1 VTIRNDASRPEA
13 RLSNRRSARSVIA
26 RQGQVLLDIDV
37 DTAGEI
43 SAGRA
48 EVEALDTLG
57 QLAAPLAAGG
67 FQIGPGPDATIS
79 AGRLYIDGL
88 LVENPTAATLTT
100 QPHRAAALPAG
111 PAIVAIKALVRH
123 IDPIEDR
130 RLTDKAL
137 GDAAAAGRGLV
148 DWQVFAVPLAGGAT
162 ADCAAASTDWDN
174 LILPSSGRLSA
185 RVDPG
190 TSSANFC
197 SPAAGGGFTR
207 LENVLYRI
215 EVDGGTPVAGF
226 PTLDGPRFG
235 LSGLRLKMSRRNA
248 SLMTRITG
256 YSGRELTVDPPALDS
271 GQWFAA
277 GGVAEIVSVHDD
289 VDPQSAASQVR
300 LFPVAQASDDRVTLA
315 AADPIPLP
323 APNALG
329 TDWYLRL
336 WDLFPNFALSATAM
350 PAGGATNVE
359 IDCGDGV
366 LVTVWSS
373 TSGPTLFRRGDW
385 WSFTARADG
394 TIDWPMDA
402 TSNPL
407 PRVPDGPAIHYARL
421 AAAAGPNAAPV
432 DCRPIFVPLT
442 QQFTLLYR
450 GGDGQ
455 LASLTDSAAPFVP
468 LGATARVAVEA
479 GGLPTINRPV
489 RWSIPPGAASGE
501 INGVAGPVTMRT
513 DANGLSEVTWAL
525 DRSQPDAEHALVAE
539 LVDSPGTP
547 VIPVRF
553 RASFETARRTS
564 YVPGCDLL
572 SRTNNVQD
580 ALTTLCLNIG
590 GAAVP
595 DTLQLRGI
603 RLLSGNVELIQEDF
617 ILNAIEID
625 PDRLVEGIVFTCDRG
640 PLAGKPEPFDPIVD
654 VEIELPYPVTTADF
668 DYWMRPLDLT
678 LPFATQRVR
687 LDGQVKVGGNLI
699 TWNPTRAA
707 ARFLGSARTHLFGEG
722 GKALFAAEN
731 VLRILAR
738 LRLRS
743 QFIWIET
750 EGKPRIYLN
759 AEHLGVMGPRTG
771 RELDLKRRDPQVA
784 GDLDMFL
791 YLVLKRPS

>member
-13 RLSNRRSARSVIA
+13 RLADRRRARSVVA

-37 DTAGEI
+37 NTAGET
-43 SAGRA
+43 AA
-48 EVEALDTLG
+48 ERVELEALDTLG
-57 QLAAPLAAGG
+57 QLAAPIAAGG
-67 FQIGPGPDATIS
+67 FQIGPGGTIS
-79 AGRLYIDGL
+79 AGRLYLDGL
-88 LVENPTAATLTT
+88 LVENPAPVTLAA
-100 QPHRAAALPAG
+100 QPHPAAALPAG
-111 PAIVAIKALVRH
+111 AAIVAIKALVRH
-123 IDPIEDR
+123 IDPVEDR

-148 DWQVFAVPLAGGAT
+148 DWQVFAVPLASGAT
-162 ADCAAASTDWDN
+162 ADCGAASTDWDN

-190 TSSANFC
+190 TSAASFC

-226 PTLDGPRFG
+226 PTWDGPRFR
-235 LSGLRLKMSRRNA
+235 LTGLRLKMSRRNA
-248 SLMTRITG
+248 SVMTRITG
-256 YSGRELTVDPPALDS
+256 YTGRELTVDPPALDS

-289 VDPQSAASQVR
+289 VDPRAAASQVR
-300 LFPVAQASDDRVTLA
+300 LFTVAQASDDRVTLA
-315 AADPIPLP
+315 AGDPIPLP

-336 WDLFPNFALSATAM
+336 WDLFPNFAPSAIAM
-350 PAGGATNVE
+350 PSGGATNVE

-366 LVTVWSS
+366 LVTVWPAV
-373 TSGPTLFRRGDW
+373 SGTTLFRRGDW

-394 TIDWPMDA
+394 TIDWPLDA
-402 TSNPL
+402 TNNPV
-407 PRVPDGPAIHYARL
+407 PRVPDGPTIHYARL
-421 AAAAGPNAAPV
+421 AAVAGPTTAPV
-432 DCRPIFVPLT
+432 DCRPIFVPLV

-455 LASLTDSAAPFVP
+455 LASLTDDPAPFVP
-468 LGATARVAVEA
+468 LRAKARVAVEA
-479 GGLPTINRPV
+479 GGLPIINRQV
-489 RWSIPPGAASGE
+489 RWSIPASTPSGQ
-501 INGVAGPVTMRT
+501 INGVAGPVTGRT

-525 DRSQPDAEHALVAE
+525 DRTQPEAEHMLLAE
-539 LVDSPGTP
+539 LVDSPGAP
-547 VIPVRF
+547 VTPVRF
-553 RASFETARRTS
+553 AASFETAHRTS

-580 ALTTLCLNIG
+580 ALTAVCLNIG

-595 DTLQLRGI
+595 DTLQLRSI
-603 RLLSGNVELIQEDF
+603 LLPNGNVELIRDDV

-625 PDRLVEGIVFTCDRG
+625 PGQLVEGIVFTCDRG
-640 PLAGKPEPFDPIVD
+640 PLAGEHAPFDPIVD
-654 VEIELPYPVTTADF
+654 VEIELPYPVTAPDF
-668 DYWMRPLDLT
+668 EYWKGPLNLT

-687 LDGQVKVGGNLI
+687 LDGPVDVGGNLI
-699 TWNPTRAA
+699 TWKTNREVV
-707 ARFLGSARTHLFGEG
+707 RFLQSARSHLFGEG
-722 GKALFAAEN
+722 GKALSAAEN
-731 VLRILAR
+731 VLRILTR

-750 EGKPRIYLN
+750 EDHRRVYLN
-759 AEHLGVMGPRTG
+759 AEHLGVLGPNTH
-771 RELDLKRRDPQVA
+771 RELDLKLRDPQLA
-784 GDLDMFL
+784 GDLDMFF
-791 YLVLKRPS
+791 YLVVRR

>member
-1 VTIRNDASRPEA
+1 MRNDASRPEA
-13 RLSNRRSARSVIA
+13 KLSNRRSARSVIA

-37 DTAGEI
+37 NTAGEI

-57 QLAAPLAAGG
+57 QLAAPLAAAG

-88 LVENPTAATLTT
+88 LVENPTAVTLTT

-123 IDPIEDR
+123 IDPVEDR
-130 RLTDKAL
+130 GLTDKAL
-137 GDAAAAGRGLV
+137 GEAAAAGRGLV

-248 SLMTRITG
+248 SVMTRITG

-315 AADPIPLP
+315 AGDPIPLP

-336 WDLFPNFALSATAM
+336 WDVFPNFALSATAM
-350 PAGGATNVE
+350 PSGGATNVE

-373 TSGPTLFRRGDW
+373 TSGATLFRRGDW

-402 TSNPL
+402 ASNPL

-421 AAAAGPNAAPV
+421 AAAAGPSAVPV

-468 LGATARVAVEA
+468 LRATARVAVEA
-479 GGLPTINRPV
+479 GGLPIINRRV
-489 RWSIPPGAASGE
+489 RWSTPSGTPSGE
-501 INGVAGPVTMRT
+501 INGVAGPVTMPT

-525 DRSQPDAEHALVAE
+525 DRSQPDAEHVLIAE

-547 VIPVRF
+547 VTPVRF
-553 RASFETARRTS
+553 SAGFDTARRTS

-572 SRTNNVQD
+572 SKANNVQD

-590 GAAVP
+590 GVP
-595 DTLQLRGI
+595 DTLQLLGI
-603 RLLSGNVELIQEDF
+603 RLLNGNVELIQDDV
-617 ILNAIEID
+617 ILNAIELD
-625 PDRLVEGIVFTCDRG
+625 PSQLAEGIGFTCDRG
-640 PLAGKPEPFDPIVD
+640 PLAGRHEPFDPIVD
-654 VEIELPYPVTTADF
+654 VEIELPYPVTTPDF
-668 DYWMRPLDLT
+668 DYWTGRLDVGF
-678 LPFATQRVR
+678 PFATQRVR
-687 LDGQVKVGGNLI
+687 LDGQVKVGDNLI
-699 TWNPTRAA
+699 IWTPTSTVV
-707 ARFLGSARTHLFGEG
+707 RFLQSAQNHLFGEG
-722 GKALFAAEN
+722 GKALFN
-731 VLRILAR
+731 TPDGLRILTR

-759 AEHLGVMGPRTG
+759 AEHLGVVGPRTG
-771 RELDLKRRDPQVA
+771 RELDLKLRDPQLA
-784 GDLDMFL
+784 GDLDMFF
-791 YLVLKRPS
+791 YLVLKHPA